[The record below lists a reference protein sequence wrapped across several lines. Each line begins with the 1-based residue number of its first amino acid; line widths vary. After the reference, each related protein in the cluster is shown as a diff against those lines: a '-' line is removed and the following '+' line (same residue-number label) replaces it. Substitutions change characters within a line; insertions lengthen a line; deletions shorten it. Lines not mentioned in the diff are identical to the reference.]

1 MNLNVMKTIPNERL
15 SIASSQRSCHWIV
28 EQVEHRFNIG
38 YCIVLKCSQSNFE
51 DSWNAVYFA
60 IFFIL
65 FHSNRYTIYIF
76 TSSMH
81 STQITICVACSSNI
95 GSETHTKNNERL
107 QSKWFEIKTRLKCF
121 EIWIWFQLL
130 FFLCSDCKRQVI
142 FIICC
147 FSTSCHCLRYFDRY
161 DILWNKFWI
170 RNAMFTDHCVIKT
183 RSKT

>member
-1 MNLNVMKTIPNERL
+1 MNVCLLQVAKEAVIGLSNKL
-15 SIASSQRSCHWIV
+15 SIDLILV
-28 EQVEHRFNIG
+28 
-38 YCIVLKCSQSNFE
+38 IVLY
-51 DSWNAVYFA
+51 WNAA
-60 IFFIL
+60 NRISKTAGMPSISL
-65 FHSNRYTIYIF
+65 FSLFYSTATVTQFIF

-130 FFLCSDCKRQVI
+130 FFLCSDCIRQFI